1 MIETLTSRAL
11 TAVLLLG
18 FLLIPVAA
26 GEKKSP
32 QEGTFPPAE
41 QLPEIKELPDPFM
54 MLSGKRVK
62 TREDW
67 RKRREE
73 IKAMLL
79 YYQFVGGRG
88 HC

>member
-1 MIETLTSRAL
+1 MRNICVVLCLMIVGLPATSWSADK
-11 TAVLLLG
+11 TTPEANE
-18 FLLIPVAA
+18 FAPVD
-26 GEKKSP
+26 K
-32 QEGTFPPAE
+32 
-41 QLPEIKELPDPFM
+41 LPEIKELPDPFM